1 MSDKA
6 WFVNLT
12 SNIKV
17 SSTTRLQASLYYHGV
32 RRNVQI
38 RTAPIKNLNIGFS
51 KNILKNK
58 GSIIFNASNI
68 LDSRIDN
75 QEITGVNYKINQE
88 RSRNAQR
95 YSLSFVYKFNQK
107 PSDKNRRAN
116 RSNRN
121 KK

>member
-1 MSDKA
+1 M
-6 WFVNLT
+6 
-12 SNIKV
+12 
-17 SSTTRLQASLYYHGV
+17 
-32 RRNVQI
+32 QI